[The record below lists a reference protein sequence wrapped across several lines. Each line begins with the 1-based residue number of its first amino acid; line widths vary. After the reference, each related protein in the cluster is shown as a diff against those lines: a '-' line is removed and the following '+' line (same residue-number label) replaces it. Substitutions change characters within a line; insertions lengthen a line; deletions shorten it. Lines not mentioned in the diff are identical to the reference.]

1 MKEAPR
7 ELGIETLTTPK
18 GDVPTIKGLEKVINS
33 VFSENITLG
42 QKIEKLTKMVNTLAE
57 SLNHQSSMIKEL
69 SSNLTDL
76 IVYLGKLE
84 KSINQNQIIE
94 EKNRTIE
101 KLDLITIKEDLS
113 RILSKIESSF
123 EDSNR

>member
-33 VFSENITLG
+33 VFSENMALS
-42 QKIEKLTKMVNTLAE
+42 QNIEKLTEMVSALTE
-57 SLNHQSSMIKEL
+57 SLTHQSSMIKEL
-69 SSNLTDL
+69 GSNLADL

-84 KSINQNQIIE
+84 NKISQNQAIE
-94 EKNRTIE
+94 EKN
-101 KLDLITIKEDLS
+101 KTIKS
-113 RILSKIESSF
+113 
-123 EDSNR
+123 